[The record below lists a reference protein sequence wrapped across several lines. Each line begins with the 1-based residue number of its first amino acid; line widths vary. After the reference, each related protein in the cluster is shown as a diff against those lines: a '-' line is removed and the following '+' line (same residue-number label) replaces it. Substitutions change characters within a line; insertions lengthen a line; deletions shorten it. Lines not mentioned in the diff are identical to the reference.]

1 MPYNKYMANK
11 EKKIIDTLIISD
23 IHLGSNLSRVRKL
36 AEIFRVYQFKRLI
49 LNGDIFNGFNFK
61 RLSSAHWGVLSQVRK
76 LSKVSEVIWIIG
88 NHDGAIGA
96 LSELLGV
103 RIYRQYVWEDRGKRY
118 LAIHGHQFDRFL
130 HKNIVISTVAIFI
143 YNIIQ
148 GLTGQSRFIGD
159 WLKNN
164 SKSWLRLSN
173 EVAGGAVR
181 YARIRKADY
190 VFCGHTH
197 LADYREIK
205 GVKYYNSG
213 SWVEIPSSYI
223 IIKDGQAEIK
233 KVD

>member
-1 MPYNKYMANK
+1 MANNN
-11 EKKIIDTLIISD
+11 KKVIGTLIISD
-23 IHLGSNLSRVRKL
+23 IHLGSDLSRVRKL
-36 AEIFRVYQFKRLI
+36 AEVFRAYQFKRLI
-49 LNGDIFNGFNFK
+49 LNGDIFDGFNFK
-61 RLSSAHWGVLSQVRK
+61 RLSSAHWGILSFIRK
-76 LSKVSEVIWIIG
+76 LSKKSEVIWIHG
-88 NHDGAIGA
+88 NHDGIISA
-96 LSELLGV
+96 LSQLLGV
-103 RIYRQYVWEDRGKRY
+103 RIYRQYIWKDKGKKY

-130 HKNIVISTVAIFI
+130 HKNIVLSAIAIFI
-143 YNIIQ
+143 YNAIQ
-148 GLTGQSRFIGD
+148 KLSGQNRFLSS

-197 LADYREIK
+197 LADYREIR